1 MSIIQV
7 EKKDKQLQHIA
18 NIVASAKKAIVVTGA
33 GISTNCGIPVS
44 LFLFLFF
51 FFLIVFVKASIK
63 EKKMLIPP
71 FSGLSVSDWFI

>member
-44 LFLFLFF
+44 LFFVFF
-51 FFLIVFVKASIK
+51 FFDCIREGIYQR
-63 EKKMLIPP
+63 KKNADPP
-71 FSGLSVSDWFI
+71 IFRTFGLRLVYIN